1 MLLSG
6 PPGIGKTT
14 VDMIQLFLKP
24 ILISFCHQLC
34 VVDYYVING
43 SDEGQ
48 QFLGVDYLIRS
59 EIMQKISLRPY
70 HFRQLLNTKSSS
82 SMRLI
87 TQQTTYNSYLGRL
100 LRSFMATADSS
111 SPATT
116 KTKSSNHFIPVAQW
130 LNSELGENK
139 NLQSQPSSSNDSKT
153 SSTPKELSMTTKS
166 LSNSST
172 NTSQTG
178 AVSSTSANDTLWV
191 VKLIRGFLR
200 LSKRSQ

>member
-1 MLLSG
+1 MSSTD
-6 PPGIGKTT
+6 PMK
-14 VDMIQLFLKP
+14 DD
-24 ILISFCHQLC
+24 S
-34 VVDYYVING
+34 
-43 SDEGQ
+43 
-48 QFLGVDYLIRS
+48 LIRS

-82 SMRLI
+82 SMRTI

-130 LNSELGENK
+130 LSSELEENK